1 MAVDLVLLN
10 NKPAL
15 MLYFIVGLKNKIFFL
30 FIFFKLFMYFC
41 LLIIYKNNKKKEKN
55 KKSLQI
61 IYKKTYKLILF
72 NNIIN

>member
-1 MAVDLVLLN
+1 VELEVLNNKHGRGLVLLN

-15 MLYFIVGLKNKIFFL
+15 MLYFIVGLIKEQNLFL

-61 IYKKTYKLILF
+61 KH
-72 NNIIN
+72 

>member
-1 MAVDLVLLN
+1 MELKVLN
-10 NKPAL
+10 NKHGRGLSVVKQQTYSNAL
-15 MLYFIVGLKNKIFFL
+15 LYCWAKKQNLFFL

-61 IYKKTYKLILF
+61 KY
-72 NNIIN
+72 